1 MIAMHRQI
9 ISSQISL
16 QELHELLKQEAYKL
30 KGGNGRRA
38 DNISGNSAELCG
50 ESKNKESTRCVGTQD
65 TFYIGWLRGVGRLY
79 QQTFICLESGKI
91 FVKLYDQKNGLIAAD
106 FLNSTVIPWYV
117 SQDLCLSEVITD
129 RGAEYC
135 GSRRRHPYQ
144 LYLLS
149 RGIKHSTLEENLP
162 QENKICVAFHRLIF
176 RQLFSE
182 IFRIKKYLD
191 LADIQQDVDIW
202 LSGKISA
209 NCK

>member
-1 MIAMHRQI
+1 MHRQI
-9 ISSQISL
+9 MSSQVSL
-16 QELHELLKQEAYKL
+16 KELHELLKQEAYKL
-30 KGGNGRRA
+30 KGRNRRKT
-38 DNISGNSAELCG
+38 DSVSGDSAELYG
-50 ESKNKESTRCVGTQD
+50 EHKNEESTECVGTQD

-79 QQTFICLESGKI
+79 QQTFICLESGKV

-106 FLNSTVIPWYV
+106 FLNGTVIPWYV
-117 SQDLCLSEVITD
+117 SQGLCLNEVITD

-144 LYLLS
+144 LYLLTK
-149 RGIKHSTLEENLP
+149 GVKHSTLKENLP

-182 IFRIKKYLD
+182 VFRINKYLD

-202 LSGKISA
+202 LSDKISA